1 MDMLAELAIAN
12 AAFKVIKATLS
23 NGGELLSAGKAVSAY
38 FGAEKSIAKQVE
50 SGTGNV
56 LEAFQ
61 AKEQL
66 RIQEEELKY
75 MLNKQRLQ
83 GYSDFL
89 SFKAQ
94 YSRDL
99 KEKEKELARK
109 KYKRQQ
115 AIEENVTV
123 ALKAM
128 GFVLLIMA
136 LVFGG
141 LIYIKKNPNS
151 VSVPVINSG
160 YHKIER

>member
-1 MDMLAELAIAN
+1 MLAELAIAN
-12 AAFKVIKATLS
+12 AAFQVIKQTLS
-23 NGGELLSAGKAVSAY
+23 NGGELLSAGKAVGEY
-38 FGAEKSIAKQVE
+38 FGAEKAIAKQVE

-89 SFKAQ
+89 AFKQQ
-94 YSRDL
+94 YTRDL
-99 KEKEKELARK
+99 REAEKEKARQ

-115 AIEENVTV
+115 ALEENLTV
-123 ALKAM
+123 AIKAF
-128 GFVLLIMA
+128 GIIFLIMGA
-136 LVFGG
+136 AFGVAVYFKWG
-141 LIYIKKNPNS
+141 VYELSKFFESNS
-151 VSVPVINSG
+151 QF
-160 YHKIER
+160 R